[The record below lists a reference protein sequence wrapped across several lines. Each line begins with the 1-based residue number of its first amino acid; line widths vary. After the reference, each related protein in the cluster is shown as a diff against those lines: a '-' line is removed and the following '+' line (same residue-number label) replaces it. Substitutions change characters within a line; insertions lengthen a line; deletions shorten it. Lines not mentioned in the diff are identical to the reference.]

1 MNDIN
6 KEIKPVVSD
15 SVSDATQKVLLNAI
29 EAGYDI
35 EELAGQSLPSIVAKR
50 KINDEG
56 VDEVVSLSSKGKAIP
71 GQSLTRSKEQ
81 PYPWETPPSFSKPQE
96 ALDNIL
102 SAMLKPQA
110 AKHIVNALA
119 KGASVTDLSLS
130 ILYSKFVN
138 GEINPDLML
147 LLSEPVAYTIMGLG
161 EEANI
166 KYNIDDNDID
176 ELDPEEINEQ
186 KNKINNLFASVGKK
200 TNNKETN
207 ISGVVPRSILEQIKE
222 QGPKLRESL
231 LSKGESKNVW

>member
-1 MNDIN
+1 MNETN
-6 KEIKPVVSD
+6 KEINPVISN
-15 SVSDATQKVLLNAI
+15 SVSEATQKVLLNAI
-29 EAGYDI
+29 ESGYDI
-35 EELAGQSLPSIVAKR
+35 EELADESLPTIVGRR
-50 KINDEG
+50 KISDEG
-56 VDEVVSLSSKGKAIP
+56 IDEVVSLSSKGRAIP

-81 PYPWETPPSFSKPQE
+81 PYPWETPPTFSKPQE

-102 SAMLKPQA
+102 SSMIKPKA

-200 TNNKETN
+200 TDNKETN
-207 ISGVVPRSILEQIKE
+207 ISGVVPTSILAQIKE

-231 LSKGESKNVW
+231 LSKGESKNV